1 MHARRRTERRTSNEG
16 GRGHALVLAGLALPF
31 LIGFYAL
38 VLGYWAH
45 PASAGRQLRLDEFL
59 TLVGN
64 GQVSSATILSGD
76 DRITG
81 AFAGGAYWVDFPGG
95 HESLFARLT
104 GALEAG
110 GVPTTVRR
118 QPLKSLVGPVSTLLP
133 VLILGDLIVIVTLL
147 ARSGA
152 GPAGGFG
159 RAGACQVGDGG
170 SAVLTFADVA
180 GADEAVEELAELV
193 DYLAHPER
201 FAAMG
206 AAVPKGVLLSGPPG
220 CGKTRLARAVA
231 GESGVAFF
239 SISGSDF
246 VEMFVGVGA
255 ARIRDLFATAA
266 AAAPAIVFID
276 EIDALGRTRSATVSG
291 GSDEREA
298 TLNQLLVAMDGFAAG
313 SGVVVMAAT
322 NRPDMLDPA
331 LLRPGRFDRHITVDP
346 PDLVGR
352 EAVLALHCRDK
363 PLADGLDL
371 RWVARRTVGFSG
383 AELANVV
390 NEAALLATR
399 RGSDDI
405 GVAQFSEAVERVV
418 AGPERRSR
426 VLSPADR
433 HRIAV
438 HEAGHAVSAAA
449 LPGADA
455 VAKVSIVARGHG
467 GGFTWYT
474 AQADQVL
481 ATRGQLTDRLVTLL
495 GGRAAE
501 ELVFD
506 EPSTGSADDVAQATR
521 LARRMVAEL
530 GMSDDLGPLAFTSAD
545 GPGGDWSSAVAGE
558 VDREVQALVRQ
569 AMARALAIVRSNV
582 ATLVRLADE
591 LAANESIEG
600 AALDAVLASVAP
612 RPGPDTIPRL
622 ASAFSYEHMTRSPA
636 PPG

>member
-1 MHARRRTERRTSNEG
+1 MQARRSTERRTSNEG
-16 GRGHALVLAGLALPF
+16 GRRDALVLAGLALPF
-31 LIGFYAL
+31 LIGCYAL

-45 PASAGRQLRLDEFL
+45 PASAGRQLRLDQFL
-59 TLVGN
+59 TLVGK

-81 AFAGGAYWVDFPGG
+81 RFDGGRYWVDFGGG

-104 GALEAG
+104 GALETG

-133 VLILGDLIVIVTLL
+133 VLILGDLIVMVALM

-152 GPAGGFG
+152 GPMGTFG
-159 RAGACQVGDGG
+159 KAGARKVGDGG
-170 SAVLTFADVA
+170 ASPTLTFADVA
-180 GADEAVEELAELV
+180 GADEAVEELAEIV
-193 DYLAHPER
+193 DYLAAPDR
-201 FAAMG
+201 YAAMG

-276 EIDALGRTRSATVSG
+276 EIDAVGRSRSATASG

-313 SGVVVMAAT
+313 AGVVVMAAT
-322 NRPDMLDPA
+322 NRPDMLDAA

-346 PDLVGR
+346 PDLAGR
-352 EAVLALHCRDK
+352 EAVLALHGRGK

-371 RWVARRTVGFSG
+371 GWVARRTVGFSG

-399 RGSDDI
+399 GGRDVI

-426 VLSPADR
+426 VLSAGDR

-455 VAKVSIVARGHG
+455 VAKVSILARGHG

-474 AQADQVL
+474 PQADQVL
-481 ATRGQLTDRLVTLL
+481 ATRRQLTDRLVTLL

-501 ELVFD
+501 ELVFGG
-506 EPSTGSADDVAQATR
+506 PSTGSADDVAQATR
-521 LARRMVAEL
+521 LARRMVSEL
-530 GMSDDLGPLAFTSAD
+530 GMSDELGPLAFTSGDAA
-545 GPGGDWSSAVAGE
+545 GGEWSSAVAGE

-582 ATLVRLADE
+582 ATLGRLAED
-591 LAANESIEG
+591 LVAHESVEG
-600 AALDAVLASVAP
+600 AALDTVLAGVVPCAGVALAP
-612 RPGPDTIPRL
+612 LL
-622 ASAFSYEHMTRSPA
+622 ASAFWS
-636 PPG
+636 